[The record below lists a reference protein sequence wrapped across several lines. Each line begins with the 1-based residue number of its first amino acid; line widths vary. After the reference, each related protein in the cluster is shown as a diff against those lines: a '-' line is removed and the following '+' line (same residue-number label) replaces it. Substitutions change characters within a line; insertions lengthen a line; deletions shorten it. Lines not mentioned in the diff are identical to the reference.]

1 MTMMRNFARF
11 NIYLAA
17 VLALTLPTVIGCQ
30 TGKKKDK
37 DKAVIELH
45 QEAYAHG
52 ASDTENVGIDRQN
65 PIYVTVDKEP
75 FLDSADVTEAKV
87 LEDLGGF
94 VIQLRLNWRGAQILS
109 GVTTANR
116 DKRIAVYCI
125 FNKEARWLASPV
137 IRKPINDGIFTFTPD
152 CTRAEADHIV
162 KGLNL
167 EAAALKEK
175 DSF

>member
-17 VLALTLPTVIGCQ
+17 VLALALVTVTGCQ

-37 DKAVIELH
+37 DKAVIQLH
-45 QEAYAHG
+45 QEAYTSG
-52 ASDTENVGIDRQN
+52 ASDTERVAIYREN
-65 PIYVTVDKEP
+65 PIYVNVDKEP
-75 FLDSADVTEAKV
+75 FIDSADITEAKV

-94 VIQLRLNWRGAQILS
+94 VIQLRFNWRGSQILN

-116 DKRIAVYCI
+116 DKRIAVHCI

-137 IRKPINDGIFTFTPD
+137 IRKPLRDGIFTFTPD

-162 KGLNL
+162 KGLNA